1 MKDKI
6 NFLFL
11 TVDGGGNIPPVFG
24 LAKRLQSRGH
34 EVNVLTEPCLQA
46 VVESFGFGFISFKQH
61 FTRENRNEDICQD
74 WNDSPLKKP
83 TVFKNIIFGP
93 AKITVQE
100 TVEALKQTKADVL
113 VVDCLLFPALIAGE
127 CLNIPGVL
135 LFHMP
140 EYLPGKNRPPGVMG
154 LIPGKGTLGKI
165 RDRLLGKIFSKVF
178 NSHLSQ
184 INAIRQD
191 LGLNK
196 LDDLISMIHQ
206 ADLRMIQTLKS
217 FDFPLYPAP
226 KNVLYS
232 GPILDD
238 PDWVDQWNS
247 PFPKNNKER
256 LVVVSFSTTFQNQA
270 GIVKRCIQALA
281 ELPVRGLVTIGWAID
296 LHDIRVPEKIK
307 VIRSAPHSRVF
318 PEANLV
324 ITHGGHGTIM
334 RALANGLPLIVI
346 PMGRDQHDNAAKIAY
361 HGCGIRLSTKSDKGT
376 IQRAIKQ
383 MLSTNTYTEKARAF
397 QAEIGAAASSG
408 MGIREL
414 EQLAKPFHQRSAKA
428 SQLSNVPGSG

>member
-1 MKDKI
+1 MKNKI

-11 TVDGGGNIPPVFG
+11 TVDGGGNIPPVLG
-24 LAKRLQSRGH
+24 IAKRLLQRGH
-34 EVNVLTEPCLQA
+34 EVSVLTEPCLQSP
-46 VVESFGFGFISFKQH
+46 VKSFGFHFIPFKCH

-93 AKITVQE
+93 AKITVKE
-100 TVEALKQTKADVL
+100 TLEALEQTKADVL

-127 CLNIPGVL
+127 YLNIPRAL

-154 LIPGKGTLGKI
+154 LIPGKGKLGKI
-165 RDRLLGKIFSKVF
+165 RDRLLGRIFSKVF

-184 INAIRQD
+184 INAIRKD
-191 LGLNK
+191 LGLEELN
-196 LDDLISMIHQ
+196 DLISMIHQ

-226 KNVLYS
+226 ANVRYT
-232 GPILDD
+232 GPVLDD
-238 PDWVDQWNS
+238 PDWVEQWKA
-247 PFPKNNKER
+247 PWQQGDKRPM
-256 LVVVSFSTTFQNQA
+256 VVVSFSTTFQNQA
-270 GIVKRCIQALA
+270 SIVKRCIQALA
-281 ELPVRGLVTIGWAID
+281 ELPVRALVTLGWAIN
-296 LHDIRVPEKIK
+296 LEDIKVPDHVK

-318 PEANLV
+318 PDAALV

-361 HGCGIRLSTKSDKGT
+361 HGCGIRLSTTTGKAK
-376 IQRAIKQ
+376 IQSAIEQ
-383 MLSTNTYTEKARAF
+383 ILSTGAYSVKASAF
-397 QAEIGAAASSG
+397 QAEILQEASKDL
-408 MGIREL
+408 GILEL
-414 EQLAKPFHQRSAKA
+414 EQLAMPFLQDTAKA
-428 SQLSNVPGSG
+428 SQLSNARGSE